1 MLLKDNLKLLTFMF
15 FACYSRQWV
24 MVNAKRIFVSQ
35 RQIPK
40 MALIQP
46 SFEGENYLCLD
57 APGMPRVK
65 INVDAEDGERNKE
78 FIK

>member
-1 MLLKDNLKLLTFMF
+1 MSFV
-15 FACYSRQWV
+15 CYSRQWV
-24 MVNAKRIFVSQ
+24 LVNAKGIFVSQ

-46 SFEGENYLCLD
+46 SFEGENCLYLD

-65 INVDAEDGERNKE
+65 INVDAEDSERNKE